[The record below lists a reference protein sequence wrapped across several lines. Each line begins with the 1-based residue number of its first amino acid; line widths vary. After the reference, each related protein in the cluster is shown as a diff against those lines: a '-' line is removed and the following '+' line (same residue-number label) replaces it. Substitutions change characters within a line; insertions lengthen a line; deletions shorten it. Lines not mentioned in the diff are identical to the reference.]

1 MNKRILELA
10 KQAGFSSWELNPSR
24 ETMSD
29 TPQKVDKLA
38 ELIVQECAK
47 ICGDVGTALF
57 AEEHQSNHGTAAT
70 CKTAIEQHFG
80 VNK

>member
-1 MNKRILELA
+1 MNKRIQELIA
-10 KQAGFSSWELNPSR
+10 QASGRTIEDVSEMYWDFEESF
-24 ETMSD
+24 
-29 TPQKVDKLA
+29 A

-70 CKTAIEQHFG
+70 CKTLIEQHFG
-80 VNK
+80 LK